1 MLNSTSPTSTSTH
14 SDFAA
19 IAQPWWVE
27 RWLELLD
34 SYRFKKRLER
44 ARIYARE
51 GNVLSTEFKG
61 SKVMARVQGSE
72 LEPYRVSLSLDPFS
86 DKDWDYILD
95 LLSQQAIYSAQ
106 LLAGDMPATIEGVFT
121 KSGLSLFPF
130 SLSDVRSH
138 CSCPDKA
145 NPCKHIGAVY
155 YQLADY
161 FREDPFIIFQ
171 LRGRTQAQLLE
182 ALRLRRGYKKN
193 KAAKKQAAQ
202 GKTSVKTDS
211 VKTDSTSILQNF
223 WNYAEALDPSLV
235 VIVPPVDGKT
245 LLETLDSIPL
255 AHDDSQA
262 VQQYLQQVY
271 NKVSQQAMMTALAGN
286 NSNNEQ

>member
-1 MLNSTSPTSTSTH
+1 MFNSTSPTSTH

-61 SKVMARVQGSE
+61 SKVIARVQGSE
-72 LEPYRVSLSLDPFS
+72 PEPYRVSLSLDPFS

-161 FREDPFIIFQ
+161 FREDPFVIFQ
-171 LRGRTQAQLLE
+171 LRGRTQTQLLE
-182 ALRLRRGYKKN
+182 ALRLRRGYKRN
-193 KAAKKQAAQ
+193 KAAK
-202 GKTSVKTDS
+202 
-211 VKTDSTSILQNF
+211 N
-223 WNYAEALDPSLV
+223 
-235 VIVPPVDGKT
+235 
-245 LLETLDSIPL
+245 
-255 AHDDSQA
+255 
-262 VQQYLQQVY
+262 
-271 NKVSQQAMMTALAGN
+271 
-286 NSNNEQ
+286 